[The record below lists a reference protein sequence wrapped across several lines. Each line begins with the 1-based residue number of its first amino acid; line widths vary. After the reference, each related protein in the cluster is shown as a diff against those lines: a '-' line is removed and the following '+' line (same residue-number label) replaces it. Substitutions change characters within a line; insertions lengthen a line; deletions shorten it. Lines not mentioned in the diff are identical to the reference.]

1 MINKEDPQTINQ
13 NAANELETMLKSDL
27 REAVKYASM
36 GKFPGLDDTG
46 AGLFKIVKLMNTEY
60 RQPDKR
66 GRANRYKWM
75 FWLKFI

>member
-1 MINKEDPQTINQ
+1 MNQ
-13 NAANELETMLKSDL
+13 KLLKSDL

-66 GRANRYKWM
+66 GRANRYK
-75 FWLKFI
+75 